1 VSERVLVWRGLEDW
15 LSEASHVRLEGDRLE
30 AWGTQLGAD
39 PRPYRVDYG
48 LTTAA
53 NWVTERFRLVVR
65 DANGERGLDL
75 HRRTDGVWTAN
86 GEALAGLDSALDC
99 DLENSPLTNSM
110 PILRERLR
118 EGGPPVDLVM
128 AWVSL
133 PDLGVRVSSQRYEPI
148 DERSVRFVS
157 LDSDFTAELELDSD
171 GLLSRYP
178 SLGERV

>member
-1 VSERVLVWRGLEDW
+1 VSERFLVWRGLDDW
-15 LSEASHVRLEGDRLE
+15 LAEATQVHLDADRFQ
-30 AWGTQLGAD
+30 AWGTQLGSA
-39 PRPYRVDYG
+39 PHPYRVDYA

-53 NWVTERFRLVVR
+53 NWITERFQLLVR
-65 DANGERGLDL
+65 DAYGERRLDL
-75 HRRTDGVWTAN
+75 RRCADGAWTAS
-86 GEALAGLDSALDC
+86 GRPLPGLEDALDC

-128 AWVSL
+128 AWISL
-133 PDLGVRVSSQRYEPI
+133 PDLGVRVSSQRYEPM
-148 DERSVRFVS
+148 DARSVRFVS

-171 GLLSRYP
+171 GLLARYP